1 MIDYIVKGIG
11 YGLTGGLAACAF
23 IAVMWVATMIVAIL
37 QKLFVA
43 KEKQKGEEDGDR
55 KTE

>member
-23 IAVMWVATMIVAIL
+23 IAVMWVATMIAAIA
-37 QKLFVA
+37 QKLFA
-43 KEKQKGEEDGDR
+43 AEGKQKGKEDGDR